1 MAKIYRLFISHSWD
15 HVDDLKNLKGLLE
28 QQESFDVEFYEMAPE
43 NAINSDNSTYIKR
56 CISARIGEADIVL
69 GIAGIYASYSEW
81 MQWELDKAKE
91 KGKKIIGV
99 VPWGQERISSIVAAR
114 ADVVVRWNT
123 KSIIEAIKKLM

>member
-28 QQESFDVEFYEMAPE
+28 QQESFDVEFYEIAPE

-114 ADVVVRWNT
+114 ADVIVRWNT
-123 KSIIEAIKKLM
+123 KSIIEAIKK

>member
-28 QQESFDVEFYEMAPE
+28 QQESFDVEFYEIAPE
-43 NAINSDNSTYIKR
+43 NAINSDNSTYIKH

-123 KSIIEAIKKLM
+123 KSIIEAIKK